1 MKSADQNTQSI
12 LRMILA
18 AVSFSI
24 MVIFVKAA
32 CQSLPSMEVVFIRSL
47 SGTLAI
53 AFLIWE
59 KRISWFGNNQK
70 IMILRGV
77 FGFGAL
83 AMHFYAI
90 SELNLATAVILN
102 YTAPIFAAI
111 FARLILREK
120 TSWTVNLAVVF
131 SFLGLYLLAAPH
143 FESKFIPLMIG
154 ILSGIFA
161 ALAYVMIRFGGEN
174 ESPYTIIFYFTT
186 ISTIGSFPLMLSHFE
201 WPNGTEWIS
210 LIGLSVGAFFGQVW
224 LTKSIQNAPVS
235 LVLPFSYLTPVFAAL
250 IGAFIWQEYLTL
262 PSMVGGIL
270 IVLSGI
276 VIYLMR
282 KRVAFIPIEE

>member
-1 MKSADQNTQSI
+1 MNSADQNTKSI
-12 LRMILA
+12 LQMVLA
-18 AVSFSI
+18 AVAFSV
-24 MVIFVKAA
+24 MVIFAKTA
-32 CQSLPSMEVVFIRSL
+32 CQTLSSMEVVFIRSI
-47 SGTLAI
+47 SGTLAM
-53 AFLIWE
+53 AVLIWN

-70 IMILRGV
+70 IMVLRGV

-83 AMHFYAI
+83 AMHSYAI
-90 SELNLATAVILN
+90 ATLNLATAVILN

-120 TSWTVNLAVVF
+120 TSWTVNLAVAV
-131 SFLGLYLLAAPH
+131 SFLGLYLLASPH
-143 FESKFIPLMIG
+143 FESKFFPLLIG

-186 ISTIGSFPLMLSHFE
+186 ISTLGSFPLMLSHFE
-201 WPNGTEWIS
+201 WPNTAEWIS

-250 IGAFIWQEYLTL
+250 IGAFVWQEYLTL

-270 IVLSGI
+270 IMLSGI
-276 VIYLMR
+276 VIYLLR
-282 KRVAFIPIEE
+282 KRVTFIPIEE

>member
-1 MKSADQNTQSI
+1 MKSVDQNTKSI
-12 LRMILA
+12 LQMVLA
-18 AVSFSI
+18 AIAFSV

-32 CQSLPSMEVVFIRSL
+32 CQSLSSMEVVFMRSI

-53 AFLIWE
+53 AFLIW
-59 KRISWFGNNQK
+59 KKHISWFGNNPK

-90 SELNLATAVILN
+90 SQLNLATAVILN

-120 TSWTVNLAVVF
+120 TSWAVNLAIAF
-131 SFLGLYLLAAPH
+131 SFLGLYLLASPH
-143 FESKFIPLMIG
+143 FESKFIPLVIG

-186 ISTIGSFPLMLSHFE
+186 ISTIGSFPLMLSRFE
-201 WPNGTEWIS
+201 WPNGMEWM
-210 LIGLSVGAFFGQVW
+210 LLAGLSVGAFFGQVW

-250 IGAFIWQEYLTL
+250 IGACVWQEYLIL
-262 PSMVGGIL
+262 PSMIGGIL
-270 IVLSGI
+270 IILSGI
-276 VIYLMR
+276 VIYLLR
-282 KRVAFIPIEE
+282 KRVTFIPIEE

>member
-1 MKSADQNTQSI
+1 
-12 LRMILA
+12 MILA

-270 IVLSGI
+270 IILSGI
-276 VIYLMR
+276 MIYLMR
-282 KRVAFIPIEE
+282 KRAAFIPIEE

>member
-1 MKSADQNTQSI
+1 
-12 LRMILA
+12 MISA

-270 IVLSGI
+270 IILSGI
-276 VIYLMR
+276 MIYLMR
-282 KRVAFIPIEE
+282 KRAAFIPIEE

>member
-270 IVLSGI
+270 IILSGI
-276 VIYLMR
+276 MIYLMR
-282 KRVAFIPIEE
+282 KRAAFIPIEE

>member
-12 LRMILA
+12 LRMISA

-270 IVLSGI
+270 IILSGI
-276 VIYLMR
+276 MIYLMR
-282 KRVAFIPIEE
+282 KRAAFIPIEE

>member
-1 MKSADQNTQSI
+1 MT
-12 LRMILA
+12 LA
-18 AVSFSI
+18 AFSFSV

-53 AFLIWE
+53 AFLIWR

-102 YTAPIFAAI
+102 YTAPIFAAL
-111 FARLILREK
+111 FARLILGEK
-120 TSWTVNLAVVF
+120 TTWPVNLAVAA
-131 SFLGLYLLAAPH
+131 SFLGLYLLAAPQ
-143 FESKFIPLMIG
+143 FETKLIPLLIG

-174 ESPYTIIFYFTT
+174 ESPYTIIFYFTA
-186 ISTIGSFPLMLSHFE
+186 ISTLGSFPLMLSHVQ
-201 WPNGTEWIS
+201 WPNATEWVLLLS
-210 LIGLSVGAFFGQVW
+210 LSVGAFFGQVW
-224 LTKSIQNAPVS
+224 LTQSIQNAPVS

-250 IGAFIWQEYLTL
+250 IGASVWREYLTL
-262 PSMVGGIL
+262 SSMAGGML
-270 IVLSGI
+270 IILSGI
-276 VIYLMR
+276 VIYLLR
-282 KRVAFIPIEE
+282 KRISFIPIEE